1 MRLNKESYYK
11 IDRFIRNEFI
21 CSSPNLEKWMDI
33 VNIEMAVEKENRLRR
48 ERISIINDNINNL
61 LPEWM
66 QNQIKDN
73 LLPAPGIFPIPLRKN
88 IDLIAKEV
96 SIRFGID
103 TSSIYHFN
111 FNDSYLNP
119 KWTKVLAIP
128 LHSEVNNGSIRS
140 IMNYINQNKFIDSIG
155 FSND

>member
-33 VNIEMAVEKENRLRR
+33 VNIEMAVENEKRLRR

-103 TSSIYHFN
+103 NVSFN
-111 FNDSYLNP
+111 FP
-119 KWTKVLAIP
+119 KFFLI
-128 LHSEVNNGSIRS
+128 L
-140 IMNYINQNKFIDSIG
+140 F
-155 FSND
+155 FSVKDKSMQTFTS